1 VIGPTVAEIAIWG
14 ENSET
19 LMLYNFFSVG
29 PRAKHFV
36 REKLLE
42 MSYRTVCNNPHV
54 DIFARTLRISNF
66 HFSAK
71 NLHFTQ

>member
-1 VIGPTVAEIAIWG
+1 MIGPAVAEIAILG
-14 ENSET
+14 ENNKT
-19 LMLYNFFSVG
+19 LTLSNFFSVG
-29 PRAKHFV
+29 PRAKNFV